1 MTAELKKSKNADID
15 AETLKKFENDMKAL
29 EKAKEEI
36 NEEKNETEKSGS
48 TSPEICKA
56 PEKKEDAAENEP
68 RSLSVF

>member
-15 AETLKKFENDMKAL
+15 AETLKNFENDMKAL

-36 NEEKNETEKSGS
+36 NKDKNETEKSGS

-56 PEKKEDAAENEP
+56 PEMKKDAAENESQ
-68 RSLSVF
+68 SLSVF

>member
-1 MTAELKKSKNADID
+1 MTAELKKIKNADID

-48 TSPEICKA
+48 TSPEICNA
-56 PEKKEDAAENEP
+56 PEKKDGAAENESHP
-68 RSLSVF
+68 VSVF